1 MIKSLTIT
9 NHLGESIKL
18 ELGAPE
24 KSGFFVSQIEGLG
37 PPKATINT
45 SEMATNDGSL
55 FNSSRVG
62 QRNIVLTLGFLFKP
76 DIETVRQMSYKYF
89 PIKKRIR
96 IEVEADNR
104 ICETYG
110 NVESN
115 EPLIFS
121 SMTGT
126 TISIICPDPYFYST
140 GEDGLTVSTF
150 FANAPL
156 FEFEFSNESLTEDMI
171 EFGEIVSVPE
181 QTVYYEGDAD
191 TGVVMYLHAL
201 GAVGDI
207 TIHNVQTLESMK
219 IDNAKLTALTGLG
232 LDNGDTIIISTIK
245 GGKSIYLLRE
255 GIYTNV
261 LNCLDRNADWFQLS
275 KGDNVFGYE
284 VESGF
289 TNLEFRIENQTLY
302 EGV

>member
-1 MIKSLTIT
+1 MIRSLTIT
-9 NHLGESIKL
+9 NHLGESIKI
-18 ELGAPE
+18 ELGDPE
-24 KSGFFVSQIEGLG
+24 KSGFFISQIEGLG

-45 SEMATNDGSL
+45 SDMSTTDGSL

-62 QRNIVLTLGFLFKP
+62 QRNIVLTLGFLFNP
-76 DIETVRQMSYKYF
+76 DVETVRQMSYKYF

-96 IEVEADNR
+96 IEVETDNR

-115 EPLIFS
+115 EPIFFS

-140 GEDGLTVSTF
+140 GEDGVTVSTF
-150 FANAPL
+150 YAQDPT
-156 FEFEFSNESLTEDMI
+156 FEFDFSNESLTENMI
-171 EFGEIVSVPE
+171 IFGNIINVPE

-191 TGVVMYLHAL
+191 TGIVMYLHAL
-201 GAVGDI
+201 GAVGNV
-207 TIHNVQTLESMK
+207 TIHNTQTLESMS
-219 IDNAKLTALTGLG
+219 IDTDKLLALTGSG
-232 LDNGDTIIISTIK
+232 FGAGDTIIISTIK
-245 GGKSIYLLRE
+245 GAKSIYLLRE
-255 GIYTNV
+255 GNYINV

-275 KGDNVFGYE
+275 KGDNVFGYV

-289 TNLEFRIENQTLY
+289 SNLEFRIENQTLY

>member
-18 ELGAPE
+18 ELGFPE

-45 SEMATNDGSL
+45 SDMSTTDGSL

-62 QRNIVLTLGFLFKP
+62 QRNIVLTLGFLFNP
-76 DIETVRQMSYKYF
+76 DVETVRQMSYKYF

-96 IEVEADNR
+96 IEVETDNR

-115 EPLIFS
+115 EPIFFS

-140 GEDGLTVSTF
+140 GEDGVTVSTF
-150 FANAPL
+150 YAQDPT
-156 FEFEFSNESLTEDMI
+156 FEFDFSNESLTENMI
-171 EFGEIVSVPE
+171 IFGNIINVPE

-191 TGVVMYLHAL
+191 TGIVMYLHAL
-201 GAVGDI
+201 GAVTNI
-207 TIHNVQTLESMK
+207 TIHNVQTLESMA
-219 IDNAKLTALTGLG
+219 IDTTKLATLTGAG
-232 LDNGDTIIISTIK
+232 FGNGDMIIISTIK
-245 GGKSIYLLRE
+245 GAKSIYLLRN

-284 VESGF
+284 VETGY